1 MYMLTSQNQTLARC
15 RMLLLPKKHK
25 AFREQEQEQG
35 GHWLRLQTRAWLL
48 PCALLPVASGTYL
61 GSQCFGVRVLFLLG
75 GFAGILASKQSLWMV
90 W

>member
-1 MYMLTSQNQTLARC
+1 
-15 RMLLLPKKHK
+15 MLLLSKKHK
-25 AFREQEQEQG
+25 MAFRELEQG

-48 PCALLPVASGTYL
+48 PWALLPVAFGTYL

-75 GFAGILASKQSLWMV
+75 GFAGILASKQSSWMV